1 MLFLRIDLP
10 ITLGQTGNLKII
22 ENMWGVARLWGSKR
36 LKCCSNSLECVRTTK
51 PEKHLSQSV

>member
-36 LKCCSNSLECVRTTK
+36 LKMAF
-51 PEKHLSQSV
+51 